1 MNTNWNDPNFQ
12 GFKGQN
18 PFHWEGHAPK
28 PRKAIGTPFGRTVLN
43 LAITLVFAAAYF
55 YIALP
60 PINLKAPEF
69 YAFALLVCGVYGLC
83 AVLTSGFQGSGVR
96 GYFKFLKK
104 QCLIP
109 LALAVLFALGNA
121 AIGFIDDYCKLVK
134 HQNEGLT
141 ERQKLLLQLVLTAA
155 YLAMLRASGH
165 LETSLRIPF
174 TDMRLELSWFAY
186 PVYLLVMV
194 GFVNATNLTDG
205 LDGLASSVCAT
216 VAAFTLL
223 LAVWRRDAD
232 STVLAATL
240 LAGMLGFLVFNHH
253 PAQMFMG
260 DTGSLFLGGVIMGC
274 AMMAGELLLFVLAGF
289 VFVADMLT
297 SLLQRWYFRLTH
309 GKRLFP
315 IAPIHHSFEKWGF
328 GEYAVM
334 GLFAGVSALFCVLA
348 WFGK

>member
-1 MNTNWNDPNFQ
+1 MKTFSNPEPGILAAAAGGCALVLTVIF
-12 GFKGQN
+12 GFILLPVLRHFKLGQ
-18 PFHWEGHAPK
+18 PIRAEGPVWHK
-28 PRKAIGTPFGRTVLN
+28 TKEGTPTMGGICFILAFLLTTAGYTVLR
-43 LAITLVFAAAYF
+43 AIQGEGRHLV
-55 YIALP
+55 P
-60 PINLKAPEF
+60 
-69 YAFALLVCGVYGLC
+69 
-83 AVLTSGFQGSGVR
+83 LT
-96 GYFKFLKK
+96 
-104 QCLIP
+104 
-109 LALAVLFALGNA
+109 LAVLYALGNA

-134 HQNEGLT
+134 KQNEGLT
-141 ERQKLLLQLVLTAA
+141 EHQKLVLQLVLTAA
-155 YLAMLRASGH
+155 YLAMLRATGN
-165 LETSLRIPF
+165 LETSFRIPF
-174 TDMRLELSWFAY
+174 TDRRLELSWFAY
-186 PVYLLVMV
+186 PIYLLVMV

-223 LAVWRRDAD
+223 LALRRQDAD
-232 STVLAATL
+232 STVLAAAL

-297 SLLQRWYFRLTH
+297 SLLQRCFFRLTH
-309 GKRLFP
+309 GRRLFP

-328 GEYAVM
+328 GEYAIM
-334 GLFAGVSALFCVLA
+334 GLFSGVSALFCLLA

>member
-1 MNTNWNDPNFQ
+1 MEKLLLAFAVSFVLTLVIGRFVLRELR
-12 GFKGQN
+12 KLKAGQEIRADG
-18 PFHWEGHAPK
+18 PTWHK
-28 PRKAIGTPFGRTVLN
+28 SKAGTPTMGGICFI
-43 LAITLVFAAAYF
+43 LAFLLATAGYAVFRA
-55 YIALP
+55 
-60 PINLKAPEF
+60 
-69 YAFALLVCGVYGLC
+69 
-83 AVLTSGFQGSGVR
+83 VR
-96 GYFKFLKK
+96 GEGGR
-104 QCLIP
+104 LIP
-109 LALAVLFALGNA
+109 LALAVLFLHFRVVKAVLLILAVLFALGNA

-174 TDMRLELSWFAY
+174 TDTRLELSWFAY

-232 STVLAATL
+232 STVLAAAL

>member
-1 MNTNWNDPNFQ
+1 MKTFSNPEPGILAAAAGGCALVLTVIF
-12 GFKGQN
+12 GFILLPVLRHFKLGQ
-18 PFHWEGHAPK
+18 PIRAEGPVWHK
-28 PRKAIGTPFGRTVLN
+28 TKEGTPTMGGICFILAFLLTTAGYTVLR
-43 LAITLVFAAAYF
+43 AIQGEGRHLV
-55 YIALP
+55 P
-60 PINLKAPEF
+60 
-69 YAFALLVCGVYGLC
+69 
-83 AVLTSGFQGSGVR
+83 LT
-96 GYFKFLKK
+96 
-104 QCLIP
+104 
-109 LALAVLFALGNA
+109 LAVLYALGNA

-134 HQNEGLT
+134 KQNEGLT
-141 ERQKLLLQLVLTAA
+141 EHQKLVLQLVLTAA
-155 YLAMLRASGH
+155 YLAMLRATGN
-165 LETSLRIPF
+165 LETSFRIPF
-174 TDMRLELSWFAY
+174 TDRRLELSWFAY
-186 PVYLLVMV
+186 PIYLLVMV

-232 STVLAATL
+232 STVLAAAL

-297 SLLQRWYFRLTH
+297 SLLQRCFFRLTH
-309 GKRLFP
+309 GRRLFP

-328 GEYAVM
+328 GEYAIM
-334 GLFAGVSALFCVLA
+334 GLFSGVSALFCLLA

>member
-1 MNTNWNDPNFQ
+1 MGSLSTSELGILAAATGGCALILTVIF
-12 GFKGQN
+12 GFILLPVLRHFKLGQ
-18 PFHWEGHAPK
+18 PIRTEGPIWHQPK
-28 PRKAIGTPFGRTVLN
+28 AGTPTMGGICFI
-43 LAITLVFAAAYF
+43 LAF
-55 YIALP
+55 
-60 PINLKAPEF
+60 
-69 YAFALLVCGVYGLC
+69 
-83 AVLTSGFQGSGVR
+83 
-96 GYFKFLKK
+96 
-104 QCLIP
+104 P

-121 AIGFIDDYCKLVK
+121 AIGFIDDYCKLVR

-232 STVLAATL
+232 STVLAAAL